1 MTAAANLSLGT
12 AVEQL
17 VTALVRTP
25 HLPGDA
31 EPSDLTTFQAIVLAT
46 LVDEGPQ
53 RLNAL
58 ASSLGTTDAT
68 ASRNVDALEERGLAA
83 RHADASDGRGIIVS
97 ATREGS
103 KAVRERRA
111 RLDRLVAGLVDELG
125 PVDGAHLTN
134 LLAQLR
140 ELFDGSLSS
149 RDPEVEPGY

>member
-1 MTAAANLSLGT
+1 MSATTDVSLGI

-17 VTALVRTP
+17 VTALLRTP
-25 HLPGDA
+25 HLPGDG

-53 RLNAL
+53 RLRAL

-68 ASRNVDALEERGLAA
+68 ACRNVDVLEVRGLAS
-83 RHADASDGRGIIVS
+83 RRADATDGRGTIVA
-97 ATREGS
+97 ATKEGT

-134 LLAQLR
+134 LLVELG
-140 ELFDGSLSS
+140 ELFGES
-149 RDPEVEPGY
+149 RSPR

>member
-1 MTAAANLSLGT
+1 MSATTQVSLGI

-17 VTALVRTP
+17 VTALLRTP

-53 RLNAL
+53 RLRAL
-58 ASSLGTTDAT
+58 ASCLGTTDAT
-68 ASRNVDALEERGLAA
+68 ACRNVDVLEVRGLAC
-83 RHADASDGRGIIVS
+83 RRADATDGRGTIVG
-97 ATREGS
+97 ATKEGT

-111 RLDRLVAGLVDELG
+111 RLDRHVAGLVEELG

-134 LLAQLR
+134 LLAQLG
-140 ELFDGSLSS
+140 ELFGDSRSS
-149 RDPEVEPGY
+149 R

>member
-1 MTAAANLSLGT
+1 MTTATRVSLGV

-31 EPSDLTTFQAIVLAT
+31 EPSDLTTFQGIVLAT

-53 RLNAL
+53 RLHAL
-58 ASSLGTTDAT
+58 ASSLSTTDAT
-68 ASRNVDALEERGLAA
+68 ASRNVDFLEERGLAE
-83 RHADASDGRGIIVS
+83 RRADASDGRGIIVG
-97 ATREGS
+97 ATREGI
-103 KAVRERRA
+103 KTVRERRA

-125 PVDGAHLTN
+125 PVDGAHLTS

-140 ELFDGSLSS
+140 ELLGDS
-149 RDPEVEPGY
+149 RPPA

>member
-1 MTAAANLSLGT
+1 MTASTDVSLGV

-31 EPSDLTTFQAIVLAT
+31 EPSDLTVFQAIVLAT
-46 LVDEGPQ
+46 LVDEGPH
-53 RLNAL
+53 RLRSL

-68 ASRNVDALEERGLAA
+68 ASRNVDALEVRALAI
-83 RHADASDGRGIIVS
+83 RRADISDGRGIIVS
-97 ATREGS
+97 ATEEGIA
-103 KAVRERRA
+103 AVRERRA

-125 PVDGAHLTN
+125 PVDGAHLSN

-140 ELFDGSLSS
+140 ELFDGSGSS
-149 RDPEVEPGY
+149 TPPRR

>member
-1 MTAAANLSLGT
+1 MTAAAQVSLGI

-31 EPSDLTTFQAIVLAT
+31 EPSDLSTFQAIVLAT

-53 RLNAL
+53 RLRAL
-58 ASSLGTTDAT
+58 AAGLSTTDAT
-68 ASRNVDALEERGLAA
+68 ASRNVDALEIRGLAV
-83 RHADASDGRGIIVS
+83 RRADASDGRGIVVS
-97 ATREGS
+97 ATREG
-103 KAVRERRA
+103 ARVVRERRA

-134 LLAQLR
+134 LLAQLS
-140 ELFDGSLSS
+140 ELFGDSRSS
-149 RDPEVEPGY
+149 G

>member
-1 MTAAANLSLGT
+1 MTTATHVSLGV

-31 EPSDLTTFQAIVLAT
+31 EPSDLSTFQAIVLAT

-53 RLNAL
+53 RLRAL
-58 ASSLGTTDAT
+58 ASSLSTTDAT
-68 ASRNVDALEERGLAA
+68 ASRNVDVLEERGLAC
-83 RHADASDGRGIIVS
+83 RRADATDGRGIIVG
-97 ATREGS
+97 ATKEGI

-140 ELFDGSLSS
+140 ELLGDS
-149 RDPEVEPGY
+149 RAPS